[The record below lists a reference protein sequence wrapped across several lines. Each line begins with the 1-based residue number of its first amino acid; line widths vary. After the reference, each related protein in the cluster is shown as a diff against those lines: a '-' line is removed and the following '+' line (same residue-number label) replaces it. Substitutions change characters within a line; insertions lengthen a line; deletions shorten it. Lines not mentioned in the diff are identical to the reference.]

1 MKKLNKIRIKTPIL
15 AIALAVYFSI
25 FPLFAERSPIN
36 VNLIIDGSTAFSGV
50 SEEVTSW
57 VCNRLDQ
64 ILVDGDTLTI
74 WNAESSAKVI
84 YSNRINGSADR
95 EAAKKSIRDL
105 SASAKSRTADF
116 SGALAEAARQR
127 QISSYSYTMLISA
140 STDALS
146 PVLQSPQAGML
157 RYSSIE
163 EHSAWRAL
171 IVGLNLDTRVKRA
184 AASYSGS

>member
-1 MKKLNKIRIKTPIL
+1 MIIF
-15 AIALAVYFSI
+15 AFCFGI

-36 VNLIIDGSTAFSGV
+36 VNLIIDGSTAYSGV

-57 VCNRLDQ
+57 VCSRLDQ
-64 ILVDGDTLTI
+64 ILVDGDNLTI

-84 YSNRINGSADR
+84 YSNKISGSQDR

-105 SASAKSRTADF
+105 ASAAKSGAADF
-116 SGALAEAARQR
+116 SGALTEASRQS
-127 QISSYSYTMLISA
+127 QISNFNYTMLISA

-146 PVLQSPQAGML
+146 SVLQSPQASML
-157 RYSSIE
+157 RYSKIE

-171 IVGLNLDTRVKRA
+171 IVGLNIDSKVKRA
-184 AASYSGS
+184 AASYFGS

>member
-1 MKKLNKIRIKTPIL
+1 MRKFNELRIKTPLL
-15 AIALAVYFSI
+15 ATALAVYFSI

-36 VNLIIDGSTAFSGV
+36 VNLIIDGSTAFSNV
-50 SEEVTSW
+50 SGEITSW
-57 VCNRLDQ
+57 VCDRLDQ
-64 ILVDGDTLTI
+64 ILVDGDNLTI

-105 SASAKSRTADF
+105 SSTAKSNAADF
-116 SGALAEAARQR
+116 SGALGEAARQR

-146 PVLQSPQAGML
+146 SVLQSSQANML
-157 RYSSIE
+157 RYSKIE

-171 IVGLNLDTRVKRA
+171 VVGLNLDSRVKRA